1 MFNVNVPYK
10 HIRLND
16 SSCRPFTVNDERFIF
31 LTRIV
36 NWLESWESHS
46 LKDGKLSKQ
55 TFTSLRHACIVL
67 PQIVNYLTGK
77 CGYAY
82 ILTRFLQTDPLEHHF
97 GLYRM
102 MSGSNYHV
110 SYLQILEAE
119 RRLKISNLLTL
130 FSNTNTQPSSQISM
144 EEFIQSFSPIYS
156 VHTDIIQ
163 SNSELMSL
171 LTEGQTRKILVTL
184 AFGSLT
190 GLDSG
195 FESWRTT
202 CPSCNVKGSTILSNL
217 VRSEA
222 NCLIANLLKNYNSS
236 LTLKG
241 LEKRKLKKF
250 DS

>member
-36 NWLESWESHS
+36 NWLETWESHS

-67 PQIVNYLTGK
+67 PQIVNYLTGQ

-130 FSNTNTQPSSQISM
+130 FFNTNTQPSSQISM

-156 VHTDIIQ
+156 VHTDTEIDIDPFLDGLSDVSAIECDTPTLQ
-163 SNSELMSL
+163 SLALYIYIWETSISGEIWS
-171 LTEGQTRKILVTL
+171 ILVHLHSNGPLL
-184 AFGSLT
+184 AGKWGMGDLNFQGVIIPIQNDLYKW
-190 GLDSG
+190 
-195 FESWRTT
+195 E
-202 CPSCNVKGSTILSNL
+202 
-217 VRSEA
+217 
-222 NCLIANLLKNYNSS
+222 
-236 LTLKG
+236 
-241 LEKRKLKKF
+241 
-250 DS
+250 